1 MDVNKDKREIPT
13 GMQDLC
19 RKLKVQLDELAVEID
34 TSMSREEQLRRSKLM
49 ELLKKQLGELS

>member
-1 MDVNKDKREIPT
+1 MNKDKREIPT